1 MTLCLEWQKTQTKLL
16 LKEVHLLVYIGLGT
30 EMASGMGEFKA
41 QMISSGHLHSCS
53 VSSAFYCLLQA
64 QVQRVTKRLAVVPES
79 RVFLLQLQ
87 GTSLR
92 TSFAEVPAKFSLL
105 SLGHVP
111 VSEVVTTARRIG
123 CSDWLWPRRFV
134 LPHILGV
141 VPAAAHGM
149 TVGRW
154 RFSSEKLGYIYQDSE
169 RMLNKNHCRCPPR
182 VCWGTN
188 ELMEGNG
195 LQKVP
200 FKYK

>member
-1 MTLCLEWQKTQTKLL
+1 MTENPNQIASNKSSLIGLHRSRDRDGFRQGWIQSSNDIIRTFTFLFCQLCLLLPPSGSSSKSDKTA
-16 LKEVHLLVYIGLGT
+16 G
-30 EMASGMGEFKA
+30 
-41 QMISSGHLHSCS
+41 SSPRIQSL
-53 VSSAFYCLLQA
+53 F
-64 QVQRVTKRLAVVPES
+64 
-79 RVFLLQLQ
+79 LQLQ

-92 TSFAEVPAKFSLL
+92 TSFAEVPTKFSLL

-134 LPHILGV
+134 LPQILGV
-141 VPAAAHGM
+141 VLAAAHGM

-154 RFSSEKLGYIYQDSE
+154 RFSSEKSGYIYQDSE
-169 RMLNKNHCRCPPR
+169 RMLKKNHCRCPPR

-188 ELMEGNG
+188 ELIEGNG